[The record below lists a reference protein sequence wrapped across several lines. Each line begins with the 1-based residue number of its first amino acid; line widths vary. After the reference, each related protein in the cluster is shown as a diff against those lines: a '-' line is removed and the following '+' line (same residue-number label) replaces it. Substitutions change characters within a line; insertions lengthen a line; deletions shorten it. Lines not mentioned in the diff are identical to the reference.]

1 MPQFSV
7 CVPAYNDVA
16 AFARCLD
23 SVLGQRGITL
33 ECIVSDDSTT
43 DDIATRVARLADSR
57 LVYSRNA
64 ERHGPVANWN
74 KAIRQA
80 TGEFVTLL
88 HQDDWYRSDHALR
101 EICAIF
107 GREGADTLF
116 CGRAL
121 YEDGHCLSEYPLTLE
136 RVTGFRRRFPGRS
149 LVVNTLGHPGVAFF
163 ANRHKDVLYDTSL
176 LYFSDTEYFYR
187 LIGASGRVAVCA
199 APHIAV
205 SRSATQLSAGCVA
218 RLDACVPQLAY
229 ALDKHNAVA
238 LESGL
243 ALARFFAAN
252 LRHWG
257 KMNVSK
263 AAHRAWTEFSL
274 LVLVIMLLSFPVFF
288 AHMLYRAAY
297 RRVNGKVWG

>member
-16 AFARCLD
+16 AFVRCLD

-33 ECIVSDDSTT
+33 ECVVSDDSTT
-43 DDIATRVARLADSR
+43 DDIATHVARLADSR
-57 LVYSRNA
+57 LVYSRNT

-80 TGEFVTLL
+80 TGEYVTLL

-101 EICAIF
+101 EICTIF

-163 ANRHKDVLYDTSL
+163 ANRHKDVLYDISL

-187 LIGASGRVAVCA
+187 LIGVSGRVAVCA

-218 RLDACVPQLAY
+218 RLDGCVPQLAY
-229 ALDKHNAVA
+229 ALNKHNAA
-238 LESGL
+238 TLESGL
-243 ALARFFAAN
+243 ALARFFAMN
-252 LRHWG
+252 IRHWR
-257 KMNVSK
+257 KDNVLM
-263 AAHRAWTEFSL
+263 AAQNARNEFPIF
-274 LVLVIMLLSFPVFF
+274 VLIIMALSFPVFF
-288 AHMLYRAAY
+288 AHMLYRSGY
-297 RRVNGKVWG
+297 RLTAGKVWG